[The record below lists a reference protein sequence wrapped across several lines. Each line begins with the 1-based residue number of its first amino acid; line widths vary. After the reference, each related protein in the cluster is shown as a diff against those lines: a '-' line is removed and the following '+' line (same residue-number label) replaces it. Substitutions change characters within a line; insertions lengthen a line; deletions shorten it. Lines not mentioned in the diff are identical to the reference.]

1 MRPQQRAMRGRARF
15 WILVALLGI
24 ALGMLVMGVRERAG
38 MDRPLRLTGGGDCRV
53 VEAPAGPEDLEIDTA
68 TGRVIISALD
78 RRDPEAGGD
87 LWMLPLSDP
96 GAEPRRIP
104 RDGPEDF
111 RPHGLSLVR
120 DAGRLLVFVVSHP
133 ADGHTVEVFEL
144 VDGRARHLATHAG
157 DLLHSPNDVVAVDA
171 ERFYASNDHGTA
183 PGIARTMEDLLGL
196 HLADVV
202 YRDSRGMRSVVDGLS
217 YANGVA
223 LSADG
228 SELIVAESMPGT
240 VSFLDRDPATGQVEP
255 RLLVDLDSGADNID
269 VAADGSIWV
278 TGHPH
283 LNDFLGHA
291 RDPSVR
297 SATEVYRIV
306 PQADGARVDLVLGD
320 DGSRLSGGSVA
331 VAWRDQLLVGAV
343 FESKLL
349 RCTLAPEHAVRPTR
363 GGGLLERP
371 AEESGEPDGTDAD
384 TQPADG

>member
-1 MRPQQRAMRGRARF
+1 V
-15 WILVALLGI
+15 LVALLGI
-24 ALGMLVMGVRERAG
+24 ALGLLVMGVRERAG
-38 MDRPLRLTGGGDCRV
+38 MDRPLRLTGTGDCV
-53 VEAPAGPEDLEIDTA
+53 TVAAPAGPEDLEIDAA
-68 TGRVIISALD
+68 TGRAILSALD
-78 RRDPEAGGD
+78 RRDPDARGD

-96 GAEPRRIP
+96 DAEPRRIP

-120 DAGRLLVFVVSHP
+120 DGGRLLVFVVNHP

>member
-1 MRPQQRAMRGRARF
+1 MKPGQRAMAGRARF
-15 WILVALLGI
+15 WILVALLGM
-24 ALGMLVMGVRERAG
+24 ALGLLVMGMRERAG

-53 VEAPAGPEDLEIDTA
+53 VAAPAGPEDMEVDAA
-68 TGRVIISALD
+68 TGRVILSALD
-78 RRDPEAGGD
+78 RRDPDARGD

-96 GAEPRRIP
+96 DAAPRRIP

-120 DAGRLLVFVVSHP
+120 DGGRLLAFVVSHP
-133 ADGHTVEVFEL
+133 ADEGHSVEVFEL
-144 VDGRARHLATHAG
+144 AEGRARHLATHAG
-157 DLLHSPNDVVAVDA
+157 DLLQSPNDVVAVDA

-183 PGIARTMEDLLGL
+183 PGIARSMEDLLGL

-202 YRDSRGMRSVVDGLS
+202 YRDPRGMRSVVDGLS

-223 LSADG
+223 LTRDG
-228 SELIVAESMPGT
+228 SELLVAQSLPGT
-240 VSFLDRDPATGQVEP
+240 VSFLDRDPATGRVER
-255 RLLVDLDSGADNID
+255 RLLVDLDTGVDNID

-278 TGHPH
+278 AGHPH
-283 LNDFLGHA
+283 LDDFLAHA
-291 RDPSVR
+291 RDPSAR

-306 PQADGARVDLVLGD
+306 REDDGARVDLVLGD

-343 FESKLL
+343 FQSRLL

-363 GGGLLERP
+363 SSGLLERP
-371 AEESGEPDGTDAD
+371 AGSGDPR
-384 TQPADG
+384 PAEG

>member
-1 MRPQQRAMRGRARF
+1 
-15 WILVALLGI
+15 
-24 ALGMLVMGVRERAG
+24 
-38 MDRPLRLTGGGDCRV
+38 
-53 VEAPAGPEDLEIDTA
+53 
-68 TGRVIISALD
+68 
-78 RRDPEAGGD
+78 
-87 LWMLPLSDP
+87 
-96 GAEPRRIP
+96 
-104 RDGPEDF
+104 
-111 RPHGLSLVR
+111 
-120 DAGRLLVFVVSHP
+120 
-133 ADGHTVEVFEL
+133 
-144 VDGRARHLATHAG
+144 
-157 DLLHSPNDVVAVDA
+157 VVAVDA